1 MTVNDLEVSTFQ
13 KRPCYRYIRT
23 ADKLPALGSG
33 ARVARV
39 KLFDPC
45 SGWTWYLAEY
55 DPETRQAY
63 GVVVGN
69 ETERGYFDM
78 GELVSHRSN
87 GFGLP
92 IERDLH
98 WTPCPLSEIA
108 GAS

>member
-1 MTVNDLEVSTFQ
+1 MGREE
-13 KRPCYRYIRT
+13 KW
-23 ADKLPALGSG
+23 GGGGGG